1 MAFTFV
7 SLICVESLQVVCSYN
22 VILSWAGSSHDGDDP
37 VLTTQARHSPRARLI
52 ATPFFYSENRWN
64 EQILI
69 A

>member
-37 VLTTQARHSPRARLI
+37 VLTTQARHSPHARLI
-52 ATPFFYSENRWN
+52 ATPFFY
-64 EQILI
+64 
-69 A
+69 